1 MNWKRA
7 TIAAL
12 TAAPVIGLLAWGMTR
27 DPNDIPSPLPG
38 REAPA
43 FQLAVFAPG
52 QGDLQRPVGDTV
64 RLADLRGQ
72 VVVLNFWASWCL
84 ACRDEHALLSTVA
97 REYSNRPVK
106 FLGVL
111 YNDVPD
117 KGTAWIAEMGGQSY
131 PSVDDPGA
139 RVAIDYGLYG
149 VPETFFLDVNG
160 RVAYKHTGPV
170 TSTVLRLKID
180 SLMAAGAATDA
191 TSGASGDSAKA
202 DAPGKNVK
210 ARTGR

>member
-7 TIAAL
+7 MIAAA

-27 DPNDIPSPLPG
+27 DPNNIPSPLPG

-52 QGDLQRPVGDTV
+52 QGDLQRPMGDTI
-64 RLADLRGQ
+64 RSADLRGQ

-84 ACRDEHALLSTVA
+84 ACRDEHELLSMVA
-97 REYSNRPVK
+97 REYTGKPVQ
-106 FLGVL
+106 FVGVL

-170 TSTVLRLKID
+170 TTTVLRRKID
-180 SLMAAGAATDA
+180 SLMVAGAAPAAVPGGT
-191 TSGASGDSAKA
+191 GDSAKA
-202 DAPGKNVK
+202 DAAGKDVK

>member
-7 TIAAL
+7 SIAAA
-12 TAAPVIGLLAWGMTR
+12 TAAPVIGLFAWGLTR
-27 DPNDIPSPLPG
+27 DPNSIPSPLPG
-38 REAPA
+38 REAPTFA
-43 FQLAVFAPG
+43 LQVFAPG
-52 QGDLQRPVGDTV
+52 QGDLARPAGDTV
-64 RLADLRGQ
+64 RLIDLRGK

-84 ACRDEHALLSTVA
+84 SCRDEHSALSDVA
-97 REYSNRPVK
+97 QSYAGKPVQ

-117 KGTAWIAEMGGQSY
+117 KGTAWIAEMGGQTY

-149 VPETFFLDVNG
+149 VPETFFLDANG

-170 TSTVLRLKID
+170 TPGVVRFKVD
-180 SLMAAGAATDA
+180 SLMAAAQPAAPA
-191 TSGASGDSAKA
+191 PLADSVANPKA
-202 DAPGKNVK
+202 GK
-210 ARTGR
+210 AQ

>member
-7 TIAAL
+7 SIAAA
-12 TAAPVIGLLAWGMTR
+12 TAAPVIGLLAWGLTR
-27 DPNDIPSPLPG
+27 DPNSIPSPLPG
-38 REAPA
+38 REAPTFA
-43 FQLAVFAPG
+43 LQVFAPG
-52 QGDLQRPVGDTV
+52 QGALLRPAGDTV
-64 RLADLRGQ
+64 RLTDLRGK

-84 ACRDEHALLSTVA
+84 ACRDEHSALSDVA
-97 REYSNRPVK
+97 QSYAGQPVQ

-117 KGTAWIAEMGGQSY
+117 KGTAWIAQMGGQSY

-149 VPETFFLDVNG
+149 VPETFFLDANG

-170 TSTVLRLKID
+170 TSGVVRFKVD
-180 SLMAAGAATDA
+180 SLMAAAQPAVPESIAD
-191 TSGASGDSAKA
+191 TSANTKA
-202 DAPGKNVK
+202 GK
-210 ARTGR
+210 AQ